1 MGEVEFDLDLQDML
15 GWIGRK
21 GEKISGGYLA

>member
-1 MGEVEFDLDLQDML
+1 MDEVEFDLDLQDML

-21 GEKISGGYLA
+21 GEKVFLESI